1 MKYATFWQRFGA
13 GWIDFFVML
22 PAIVLFGW
30 LASQSLMLA
39 YLVAIPSGLMYWAY
53 SYHFHAVS
61 GQTIGKRAVGIRVVQ
76 LDGSRINRPI
86 SFRRSVVDLVF
97 AILSVLATF
106 LALRTISS
114 VEYAAL
120 SWTEQTIRVHSVH
133 TAFFRWVDYA
143 AQAWVWSEV
152 VTVLFNH
159 RRRAIHDFI
168 AGTCV
173 VTEASQIEAKLP
185 GNP

>member
-30 LASQSLMLA
+30 LATQSLMLA
-39 YLVAIPSGLMYWAY
+39 YLVALPSNLMYWAY
-53 SYHFHAVS
+53 CYYLHAVS
-61 GQTIGKRAVGIRVVQ
+61 GQTIGKRVVGIRVVQ
-76 LDGSRINRPI
+76 LDGGRIDRPT

-97 AILSVLATF
+97 SILSVVGTF

-114 VEYAAL
+114 IEYASL
-120 SWTEQTIRVHSVH
+120 SWTEQTMRVQTVQSSL
-133 TAFFRWVDYA
+133 FRWVEYA
-143 AQAWVWSEV
+143 AHAWVWSEV
-152 VTVLFNH
+152 ITVLFNH
-159 RRRAIHDFI
+159 RRRAIHDYI

-173 VTEASQIEAKLP
+173 VTEATQTEATSP
-185 GNP
+185 ANP